1 MNPMTPWYRPSP
13 IIFLALLTLG
23 LSLAPLPAATQN
35 WLLKDGTE
43 LYGEATHYD
52 FKTKALTIHKADG
65 KDFEFD
71 AGQLAFPG
79 KVKLV
84 NDPAFGQALKSYSPP
99 ILPSLAVILLGLAFI
114 CIPTYV
120 GLWGGAHVQGAVA
133 SPLRHLGALGK
144 LLLVIF
150 LQFWVWFVAALVL
163 DPKRPVIPD
172 NQLDVLIL
180 MTVAVLGFLAAA
192 FVVSRH
198 YHQTFWKGLSITLL
212 SGAFGAIVGV
222 AMVLATLFMVMRND
236 TETLVTKLVFEP
248 FGWF

>member
-1 MNPMTPWYRPSP
+1 MTPWNRPSP
-13 IIFLALLTLG
+13 ILFALLILG
-23 LSLAPLPAATQN
+23 VGMVQSPAATQN

-43 LYGEATHYD
+43 LYGEATQYN
-52 FKTKALTIHKADG
+52 FKTKSLTIHKADG

-71 AGQLAFPG
+71 AGQLSFSG
-79 KVKLV
+79 KVKLI
-84 NDPAFGQALKSYSPP
+84 NAPAFGQALKSYSPP
-99 ILPSLAVILLGLAFI
+99 ILPSLAVILLIIAFV
-114 CIPTYV
+114 CIPTFV
-120 GLWGGAHVQGAVA
+120 GLWGGAHVQGAIA
-133 SPLRHLGALGK
+133 SPLRHLAALGK

-163 DPKRPVIPD
+163 DPRRPVIPD

-180 MTVAVLGFLAAA
+180 MTVGVLGFLAAA

-198 YHQTFWKGLSITLL
+198 YQQTFWKGLSITLL

-222 AMVLATLFMVMRND
+222 AMVLTTLFLAMRND